1 MRAHPLDDG
10 TAVVLEHSIEATVAT
25 LDTSEGDRYRSLI
38 APPASGFAD
47 TQAPTAQDQEIQQ
60 LQDKLDEIQKELIDT
75 PYATK
80 FFSPEIC
87 SEVNYTYDFRHPQD
101 DTNSGSSEVLSGF
114 PL

>member
-1 MRAHPLDDG
+1 VKTIIKSRIQGPSLLGLILLGLQLGAGDLKAQTSVSNTQ
-10 TAVVLEHSIEATVAT
+10 TAV
-25 LDTSEGDRYRSLI
+25 EG
-38 APPASGFAD
+38 
-47 TQAPTAQDQEIQQ
+47 TQTPTAQDQKIQQ

-87 SEVNYTYDFRHPQD
+87 SEVNYTYDFLHPQD